1 MGCVS
6 SNLLNQEDDF
16 SQLRTSALGHHI
28 VSLTSTTYGL
38 LTLDPPPQSTTT
50 PPTPPPPFS
59 LGSTFSVSKSL
70 WSEPRPVP
78 TRPEIINSWD
88 LMSGLDADSFRFS
101 PILNKENSNPNFSKN
116 DAVSKSSLSRSL
128 LLDKFQADSFRFPN
142 TLTPEKENANPNFKI
157 NGAVSK
163 PPFLRSSLLH
173 KFESG
178 DDAVSKAA
186 VLDKFEQICSPNGEN
201 TVVIYTTTLRGIRK
215 TFEDC
220 NAVRSAIESYGIV
233 ICERD
238 ISMDRGFKEEFR
250 ELMKGKEKAK
260 DPTSP
265 TTPPRVFIKGRY
277 IGGAEEVMRIV
288 DEGWFGDLTEGL
300 PKKRAGEVCDGC
312 GDVKFLPCFR
322 CNGSCKMAVVVK
334 EEVEEGM
341 KTVVVRCTECNENG
355 LVHCPICS

>member
-16 SQLRTSALGHHI
+16 TQLGSSALGHHI

-38 LTLDPPPQSTTT
+38 LTIDPPSHSTTT
-50 PPTPPPPFS
+50 PPTPPPPFT
-59 LGSTFSVSKSL
+59 LESTFNESKSL
-70 WSEPRPVP
+70 WSEPRLLH
-78 TRPEIINSWD
+78 TRPEVINSWE

-116 DAVSKSSLSRSL
+116 DSVLKPLVSRSS

-142 TLTPEKENANPNFKI
+142 TLPPEKENADPTLNK
-157 NGAVSK
+157 NGIVSK
-163 PPFLRSSLLH
+163 PPFSRSSLLH
-173 KFESG
+173 KFDSENADVLKPSQ
-178 DDAVSKAA
+178 
-186 VLDKFEQICSPNGEN
+186 LDKFEQICPPNGEN
-201 TVVIYTTTLRGIRK
+201 RVVIYTTTLRGIRK

-220 NAVRSAIESYGIV
+220 NAVRSAIESYGIA

-238 ISMDRGFKEEFR
+238 ISMDRGFKEELR
-250 ELMKGKEKAK
+250 ELMKGKES
-260 DPTSP
+260 TNQ

-288 DEGWFGDLTEGL
+288 DEGWFGDLFKGL
-300 PKKRAGEVCDGC
+300 PKKRAGEACDGC

-322 CNGSCKMAVVVK
+322 CNGSCKMVVMVK
-334 EEVEEGM
+334 EEEGR
-341 KTVVVRCTECNENG
+341 TVVVRCTECNENG